1 MFDCFKNC
9 WSALALRTPYT
20 SSAPHRNAERGNGVT
35 EILGSTLESL
45 SPAASIPTKLAQTG
59 ISLFSIFRTDV
70 HASEKIVHALQAGIS
85 AAQMGIS
92 IALLFQGTLCDDSHG
107 TQLCKAAFLLQLLY
121 KGTLIAGWAPSEFT
135 KDPYS
140 EGITLQVTEDTVDR
154 AVNAV

>member
-85 AAQMGIS
+85 AATSWNLSSSNGYFHCP
-92 IALLFQGTLCDDSHG
+92 ALSRRHL
-107 TQLCKAAFLLQLLY
+107 
-121 KGTLIAGWAPSEFT
+121 
-135 KDPYS
+135 
-140 EGITLQVTEDTVDR
+140 
-154 AVNAV
+154 